1 MAIGKI
7 RKKYLKNIGIN
18 YIGLAYKPLKSSFK
32 KALHD
37 INLRPDEVFMIGDDY
52 FSDIYGGNR
61 NKLRTVLINKKIK
74 LAYKI
79 SRVLSLLVLEIFF
92 IEFNTIKFK
101 NYRLV

>member
-18 YIGLAYKPLKSSFK
+18 YIDLAYKPLKSSFK

-37 INLRPDEVFMIGDDY
+37 LNLGPDEVFMIGDDY

-79 SRVLSLLVLEIFF
+79 SRVLSLLILGIFF
-92 IEFNTIKFK
+92 NRI
-101 NYRLV
+101 

>member
-1 MAIGKI
+1 MAIVKI

-37 INLRPDEVFMIGDDY
+37 LNLGSDEVFMIGDDY
-52 FSDIYGGNR
+52 FSNIYGGNR
-61 NKLRTVLINKKIK
+61 NKLRTVLI
-74 LAYKI
+74 
-79 SRVLSLLVLEIFF
+79 
-92 IEFNTIKFK
+92 IEFNAIKFK

>member
-1 MAIGKI
+1 MAIVKI

-37 INLRPDEVFMIGDDY
+37 LNLGPDEVFMIDDDY
-52 FSDIYGGNR
+52 FSNIYGGNR

-74 LAYKI
+74 
-79 SRVLSLLVLEIFF
+79 
-92 IEFNTIKFK
+92 
-101 NYRLV
+101 

>member
-37 INLRPDEVFMIGDDY
+37 LNLGPDEVFMIGDDY

-61 NKLRTVLINKKIK
+61 NKLRTVLINKKD
-74 LAYKI
+74 KI
-79 SRVLSLLVLEIFF
+79 SL
-92 IEFNTIKFK
+92 
-101 NYRLV
+101 